1 MLKMDACD
9 LVSFVLDLRTCHV
22 NMNKRLTSFCARY
35 VCTCVHV
42 RVCWSQMRV
51 MQVLLSH
58 GSCGSCSLSHQHVE
72 HFDRQDRLD
81 RLHSMCDGRVD
92 CLSGRAGRTVPDHVL
107 PALCV
112 ANVSCDATT
121 VRRRQC
127 SVFHRR
133 IDQHHRHCVVYPV
146 LQVYA
151 GLQVPSVD
159 SRVPRW
165 AGSVYFSSLSCCIP
179 VRAPEHLNVCPIDIL
194 CVRCFC
200 VWTFPTILS
209 LCHLHITTIQ
219 AT

>member
-1 MLKMDACD
+1 MEYSHRLVPPPRLRPDLCVLWGMRRGGNLWGHHSKGVKMTMLKMDACD

-42 RVCWSQMRV
+42 RVCWSQMRA

-151 GLQVPSVD
+151 GL
-159 SRVPRW
+159 
-165 AGSVYFSSLSCCIP
+165 
-179 VRAPEHLNVCPIDIL
+179 
-194 CVRCFC
+194 
-200 VWTFPTILS
+200 
-209 LCHLHITTIQ
+209 
-219 AT
+219 